1 MNSLLAREEI
11 SGGSIQFLQDGK
23 IKLNQS
29 TVNRIVGFVPQ
40 NDILIRTLT
49 VEQALLHSA
58 RTRLPINT
66 SHTEIINKVDDILEK
81 LDLTEKRHI
90 IIGGDFDTEGI
101 GLSMGDRK
109 KVNIAVELVADP
121 KVLFLDEPTTNID
134 ASSAIIIV
142 KILHKLSTMGI
153 TIIAVIHQPRG
164 EIFNYIDDLLLM
176 VPGGKIGYQGPA
188 KLVLEWFLK
197 LGYKPLSERDNK
209 TDFLLDVTCG
219 KHIDQFKI
227 NATENQVKKSNFEI
241 EFGDLDKPEIDD
253 KTSSGKVLWDSLWAQ
268 KGAQFLDANE
278 IPQVSTNGEISEES
292 IDISNAV
299 VDWISSQV
307 FLVYAHFRRG
317 VLQRIKS
324 TNLLSFM
331 TIHLLGGV
339 IIGIVSCGGPL
350 LKLPI
355 PPTYKL
361 SCPPGAEMAC
371 RLWQRFEVGPASF
384 LLSLVIGCITIPA
397 AVNCFGREK
406 EILFREAS
414 VGVSPTSYFIGKLIS
429 DIPFLCLSSFMYI
442 SPVLAIAPWRSPVGE
457 FYLVYL
463 LLSIFVTAFGY
474 VLTFLISNP
483 DDATLAGAIIS
494 ILFNLFGGFVPR
506 LGDGIMGTISF
517 THYISKAMVTIELMD
532 GLGNDE
538 TMYNI
543 LVPVS

>member
-1 MNSLLAREEI
+1 M
-11 SGGSIQFLQDGK
+11 QFLQDGK

-49 VEQALLHSA
+49 VEQALFHSA
-58 RTRLPINT
+58 KTRLPIST
-66 SHTEIINKVDDILEK
+66 SHTDIINKVDDILEK
-81 LDLTEKRHI
+81 LDLTEKRHV

-109 KVNIAVELVADP
+109 KLNIAVELVADP

-134 ASSAIIIV
+134 ASSAIKIV
-142 KILHKLSTMGI
+142 KILHKLSTLGI

-176 VPGGKIGYQGPA
+176 VPGGRIGYQGPM
-188 KLVLEWFLK
+188 KLVINWFHK

-219 KHIDQFKI
+219 KNIDQFKV
-227 NATENQVKKSNFEI
+227 NSTGDQDQVKKSNFEI
-241 EFGDLDKPEIDD
+241 EIGDVGKCEIEDK
-253 KTSSGKVLWDSLWAQ
+253 SSSDNVQWDLLWAQ
-268 KGAQFLDANE
+268 SGVQFLESNG
-278 IPQVSTNGEISEES
+278 IPSISTNSEISDEV

-299 VDWISSQV
+299 VDWVSSQV

-324 TNLLSFM
+324 TNLFSFM
-331 TIHLLGGV
+331 TIHLFGGI

-350 LKLPI
+350 LKPPI
-355 PPTYKL
+355 PPTYKV

-384 LLSLVIGCITIPA
+384 LLSLVIGCVAIPA

-406 EILFREAS
+406 EILFREAA
-414 VGVSPTSYFIGKLIS
+414 VGVSPTSYFIGKLLS
-429 DIPFLCLSSFMYI
+429 DIPFLCLSSFIYI
-442 SPVLAIAPWRSPVGE
+442 SPVLAIAPWSSPVGK

-463 LLSIFVTAFGY
+463 LLSIFVTSFGY

-483 DDATLAGAIIS
+483 DDATLAGAIIC

-506 LGDGIMGTISF
+506 LGDGIMGKISF
-517 THYISKAMVTIELMD
+517 TQYIARAMASIELMD

-538 TMYNI
+538 TMFNF
-543 LVPVS
+543 LVPVSSYPS